1 MIARGV
7 GTAFFLAALA
17 SSSPR
22 TPDVLTHVDP
32 FIGTGGHGHTFPG
45 PTLPFGMVQLGP
57 DTRLTGW
64 DGCSGYHYDDDRV
77 FGFSHTH
84 LSGTGV
90 PDYGDVLLL
99 PATGPLRWPTGYGRT
114 DGQGYGSRFRKSTE
128 KASAG
133 FYSVELDDYGIR
145 AELTATRRV
154 GLHRYTFSA
163 AAEAHVLVDLQ
174 HRDEVIDSALR
185 VVGDREVEGF
195 RRSRAWARDQH
206 VYFVARFSKAFDALL
221 ADGDQARAGRRESS
235 GRNVKAALRFTT
247 SAGERVLVKVG
258 ISAVS
263 IDGARRNLEAE
274 APGWDFDALHE
285 AARREWREA
294 LERIEVE
301 GGTPE
306 QRTVFYTAL
315 YHALLQPNTF
325 TDVDG
330 AYRGVDGA
338 VHRADGYTQYT
349 VFSLWDTFRAA
360 HPLYTLLEPART
372 TDFIRTFLS
381 QYEQGGLLPVWELAG
396 NETMTMIGYHAV
408 PVIVDAY
415 VKGIR
420 GFDAEKAFAAM
431 KASAARDQ
439 LGLPWFRR
447 LGFIPGERESESVST
462 TLEYAYDDW
471 CIAVMARALGRTAEE
486 AAFLRRGQGWRH
498 LVDPQTG
505 LMRPRLRG
513 RFKEPFDPREV
524 DFHFTEANSW
534 QYSFFVPHDVSG
546 HMAVLGGP
554 EAYAAK
560 LDALF
565 TAPTQTTGRQQV
577 DITGLLGQY
586 AHGNEPSHHMAYLYS
601 FAGQPWRTQ
610 AIVRRL
616 MDTMYTAR
624 PDGLVG
630 NEDCGQMSAWLVLS
644 ALGFYSVTPGRPE
657 YVIGTP
663 LFPKAT
669 LRLPSGRALTIT
681 AEGASAE
688 RPYVQSATLDGQ
700 PFSRAFL
707 RHDEILKG
715 GSLVFRLGPEPN
727 RAWGTGEG
735 ERPASSADG
744 APVLPAPFV
753 AAGSAPF
760 RERTEVSLA
769 SSVPGPLIRYTVDG
783 SEPGRAAPAYERP
796 ITLTDTTT
804 LRFQAFQDGYP
815 PTPVQDVLFRRLPG
829 SLRLDFRSPW
839 SRQYPAGGP
848 DALIDG
854 ERGGDDYRLGE
865 WQGFYGRDLEAMVD
879 LGEER
884 ALRRLTVGFLQ
895 DQNSWIFM
903 PLSVSFGTSRD
914 GVRFED
920 AGEVVN
926 DVDAAAERPVRKD
939 FSVPLDGRRARYVRI
954 QGRATI
960 TCPTWHKGAPNPSW
974 VFADEILIE

>member
-1 MIARGV
+1 MNPGRALGAALLLLAPTGPVRGV
-7 GTAFFLAALA
+7 
-17 SSSPR
+17 
-22 TPDVLTHVDP
+22 DVLAHVDP
-32 FIGTGGHGHTFPG
+32 FIGTGGPGHTFPG
-45 PTLPFGMVQLGP
+45 PTLPFGMVQVGP

-64 DGCSGYHYDDDRV
+64 EGCSGYHYSDDHV

-99 PATGPLRWPTGYGRT
+99 PATGPVRWPTGYGRT
-114 DGQGYGSRFRKSTE
+114 DGLGYGSRFRKAAE

-133 FYSVELDDYGIR
+133 FYAVQLDDYGVGV
-145 AELTATRRV
+145 ELTATRRV
-154 GLHRYTFSA
+154 GWHRYTFPRA
-163 AAEAHVLVDLQ
+163 RDAHVLVDLQ

-185 VVGDREVEGF
+185 VVGAAEVEGF
-195 RRSRAWARDQH
+195 RRSKAWARDQH
-206 VYFVARFSKAFDALL
+206 VYFVARFSKPFDALL
-221 ADGDQARAGRRESS
+221 AEGDRPQPGRREAS
-235 GRNVKAALRFTT
+235 GRNVKAALRFATR
-247 SAGERVLVKVG
+247 AGERVLVKVG

-263 IDGARRNLEAE
+263 VDGARRNLEAE
-274 APGWDFDALHE
+274 APGWDFDGAHA
-285 AARREWREA
+285 AARREWAQA
-294 LERIEVE
+294 LGRIEVE

-315 YHALLQPNTF
+315 YHALLQPNVF
-325 TDVDG
+325 TDADG
-330 AYRGVDGA
+330 SYRGLDGA
-338 VHRADGYTQYT
+338 VHRAEGHTQYT

-360 HPLYTLLEPART
+360 HPLYTLLEPERT
-372 TDFIRTFLS
+372 VDFIKTFLS
-381 QYEQGGLLPVWELAG
+381 QYEQGGQLPVWELAG
-396 NETMTMIGYHAV
+396 NETMTMVGYHAV

-415 VKGIR
+415 MKGIR

-431 KASAARDQ
+431 KASAQKDQ

-447 LGFIPGERESESVST
+447 LGFIPGERESESVSK

-471 CIAVMARALGRTAEE
+471 CIAIMARALGRKPDEIE
-486 AAFLRRGQGWRH
+486 FLRRGQGWRH

-546 HMAVLGGP
+546 HMAAVGGP
-554 EAYAAK
+554 AAYAEK

-565 TAPTQTTGRQQV
+565 TAPAQTTGRQQV

-601 FAGQPWRTQ
+601 FAGQPWKTQ
-610 AIVRRL
+610 ATVRRL
-616 MDTMYTAR
+616 MDTMYSAR

-669 LRLPSGRALTIT
+669 LHLPNGRSFTVV

-688 RPYVQSATLDGQ
+688 RPYVQSATLGGK
-700 PFSRAFL
+700 PFRRAFL
-707 RHDEILKG
+707 LHEEIVQG
-715 GSLVFRLGPEPN
+715 GELVFQLAAEPN
-727 RAWGTGEG
+727 REWGTGPG
-735 ERPASSADG
+735 ERPVSAAEG
-744 APVLPAPFV
+744 APVLLAPFV
-753 AAGSAPF
+753 SGGSAPF

-769 SSVPGPLIRYTVDG
+769 APAGATIRYTLDG
-783 SEPGRAAPAYERP
+783 AEPGPDAPAYERP
-796 ITLTDTTT
+796 IVLTDTTT
-804 LRFQAFQDGYP
+804 LRFQALQDGYQP
-815 PTPVQDVLFRRLPG
+815 SAVQEVLFRRLPAT
-829 SLRLDFRSPW
+829 LRLHVRSPW

-854 ERGGDDYRLGE
+854 ERGGNDYRLGE
-865 WQGFYGRDLEAMVD
+865 WQGFYGRDLDVMVD
-879 LGEER
+879 LGGER
-884 ALRRLTVGFLQ
+884 ELRRLTIGFLQ

-903 PLSVSFGTSRD
+903 PLSVSFQTSLD
-914 GVRFED
+914 GARFEE

-926 DVDAAAERPVRKD
+926 DVDAATEHPVRKD
-939 FSVPLDGRRARYVRI
+939 FTVALEGRRARYVRVL
-954 QGRATI
+954 GRATL
-960 TCPTWHKGAPNPSW
+960 TCPSWHKGAPNPSW